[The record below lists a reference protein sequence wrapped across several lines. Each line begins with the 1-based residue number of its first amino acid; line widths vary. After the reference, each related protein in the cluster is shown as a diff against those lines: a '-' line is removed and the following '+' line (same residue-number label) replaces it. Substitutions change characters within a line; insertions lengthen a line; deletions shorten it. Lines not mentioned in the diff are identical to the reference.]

1 LAPRYIPTGLALSEK
16 GFACHAKASAL
27 WRPSSPAGIANS
39 RGGLGAGCDNDID
52 YRERPPILA
61 CVAP

>member
-27 WRPSSPAGIANS
+27 WRPSSPAGIANGRWKTWPRNIIRKHS
-39 RGGLGAGCDNDID
+39 KAMDMKNGA
-52 YRERPPILA
+52 A
-61 CVAP
+61 S